1 MPLNSA
7 AAMPLCVLTML
18 SVMETIDKRLSDAA
32 GTLGARPAA
41 AFWRVF
47 FPLSVPGVAAGG
59 LLVFISALGFF
70 ITPALLGSER
80 QTVIVQLVIFQVK
93 ELLNWGFAGA
103 ISIMLL
109 IFALI
114 IFFLYDRLV
123 GLSTLSGG
131 EIGGGAPTTQSAF
144 GRTAR
149 KIGMLVLRALSEG
162 CDGLGRIFERLLPRR
177 PDRPSARA
185 GRMVLW
191 VVGLMII
198 GFLAVPAFFVVAV
211 SFTKAQF
218 LGWPPEGF
226 SLQWYRSVVTNPLWT
241 GAAWRSFVVAGSVA
255 IVGLILGVPASF
267 YIVRRARRT
276 TAIMGFLISP
286 LIMPHIIIAIAVFY
300 LFARI
305 GLVGTTV
312 GLVVGHTV
320 LAIPYVVVTVVAVLK
335 NYDRRLDQAASTLGA
350 NGARTFLHVTL
361 PLIRSGLVAAFM
373 FAFIIS
379 FDELTIA
386 LFVTSGRIT
395 TLPKQMWDDA
405 LLRVSPALAAVATLI
420 LAFMTVIILGSEIFR
435 RHSVKSG

>member
-1 MPLNSA
+1 
-7 AAMPLCVLTML
+7 
-18 SVMETIDKRLSDAA
+18 
-32 GTLGARPAA
+32 
-41 AFWRVF
+41 
-47 FPLSVPGVAAGG
+47 
-59 LLVFISALGFF
+59 
-70 ITPALLGSER
+70 
-80 QTVIVQLVIFQVK
+80 
-93 ELLNWGFAGA
+93 
-103 ISIMLL
+103 
-109 IFALI
+109 
-114 IFFLYDRLV
+114 
-123 GLSTLSGG
+123 
-131 EIGGGAPTTQSAF
+131 
-144 GRTAR
+144 
-149 KIGMLVLRALSEG
+149 
-162 CDGLGRIFERLLPRR
+162 
-177 PDRPSARA
+177 
-185 GRMVLW
+185 
-191 VVGLMII
+191 
-198 GFLAVPAFFVVAV
+198 
-211 SFTKAQF
+211 
-218 LGWPPEGF
+218 
-226 SLQWYRSVVTNPLWT
+226 
-241 GAAWRSFVVAGSVA
+241 
-255 IVGLILGVPASF
+255 
-267 YIVRRARRT
+267 
-276 TAIMGFLISP
+276 MGFLISP